1 MLAIGLMSGTS
12 LDGIDAALIETDG
25 EAFVRPIAF
34 RGEPYSDA
42 ARAQLAEATRM
53 ALTFDKPRASP
64 PVVAAGEL
72 ITRAHVFAVH
82 KLLADAG
89 VAAAD
94 VDVIGFHGQTIAHRP
109 DRRWTWQIGDGAA
122 VARATGIT
130 TVSDFRSADVAAGGQ
145 GAPLLPVYHAALAAG
160 LEGPVAVLNLG
171 GVGNIT
177 FIPGGRD
184 MHDSREMSPERAQM
198 TDRDGLVA
206 FDTGPANGL
215 VDSWVEAETGAR
227 YDAGGALAASGQVD
241 ETVLTAM
248 LDHPFFDAPPPKS
261 LDRNDFTIQPARG
274 LSAADGAATL
284 TAFTAATVAEALR
297 HLPAR
302 PVRLLVA
309 GGGRHNPTMLAM
321 IAARTGLV
329 VEPTDVL
336 GWNGDALEAE
346 GFAYMAVRTLKGLA
360 ISFPGTTGVPVAMA
374 GGVVD
379 RV

>member
-89 VAAAD
+89 VAAAE

-198 TDRDGLVA
+198 MDRNGLVA

-215 VDSWVEAETGAR
+215 IDSWVEAETGAR
-227 YDAGGALAASGQVD
+227 YDAGGALAAAGRVD

-309 GGGRHNPTMLAM
+309 GGGRHNPTMLAI
-321 IAARTGLV
+321 IAERTGLV
-329 VEPTDVL
+329 VESTDVL

-379 RV
+379 RA

>member
-25 EAFVRPIAF
+25 EAFVRLIAF

-82 KLLADAG
+82 KLLVDAG

-177 FIPGGRD
+177 FIPGGTD

-198 TDRDGLVA
+198 MDRDGLVA

-215 VDSWVEAETGAR
+215 IDSWVEAETGAR
-227 YDAGGALAASGQVD
+227 YDAGGALAASGRVD

-261 LDRNDFTIQPARG
+261 LDRNDFTIQPGRG